1 MYLVFCLFFF
11 ILQDVLE
18 IVDAIIS
25 ADSGESWE
33 FLNANAKDNKS
44 SSSLLLGSLESLS
57 NALVGEFSIAT
68 ERIILNRTTFSNNFN
83 TEINSSVVID
93 IPSTGL
99 NNVSITTITLPTFN
113 IVLPA
118 RDSSFDPA
126 LINDTNNEDENAINA
141 AVVVI
146 TVTEKIQNV
155 SLSFNKLNSS
165 LRLDPQCVFW
175 NFTLFDELGAW
186 DDSGCFFVSDI
197 NNTVTCTCNHLT
209 SFSFLMAT
217 DIPEH
222 LKVPLQIITYV
233 GVGISLASLVICLII
248 EGFVWKAV
256 TRNSTAFMRHVAI
269 VNTAVSLLIADICF
283 IVAASLVEED
293 QEVPIGP
300 CSATT
305 FFMHFFYLALF
316 FWMLVSGLFLFYR
329 TVMVL
334 SHMAKSTMLAIG
346 FSLGYGCPVIIA
358 VVTVAVTAPGK
369 GYVRGHGF
377 CWLNWFKTKALLAM
391 VIPALAIVFI
401 NILILFVVLFKM
413 LRRGIGS
420 SAPTDEKH
428 TLAVIA
434 RCVIILTPLF
444 GLTWALGIGT
454 MLRSDDEGIH
464 IAFAFFNSLQVFQI
478 CCNRMLLNSYLSTFC
493 DVMLN
498 TLPVFHQGF
507 FILVFGTLLDSKVC

>member
-1 MYLVFCLFFF
+1 MYFCFFCLFFC
-11 ILQDVLE
+11 LQHVLE
-18 IVDAIIS
+18 IVDTIIS
-25 ADSGESWE
+25 PDSGESWE
-33 FLNANAKDNKS
+33 FLNANESRS

-83 TEINSSVVID
+83 TEINSSIVID

-113 IVLPA
+113 IVMPA
-118 RDSSFDPA
+118 RDSSFNPDFS
-126 LINDTNNEDENAINA
+126 NDTNNDDEDENAINA

-165 LRLDPQCVFW
+165 LTLNPLCVFW

-186 DDSGCFFVSDI
+186 DESGCFFVSDI

-217 DIPEH
+217 DIPENI
-222 LKVPLQIITYV
+222 KVPLQIITYL

-256 TRNSTAFMRHVAI
+256 TRNSTAFMRHVTI
-269 VNTAVSLLIADICF
+269 VNTALSLLIADICF

-293 QEVPIGP
+293 QGVPIGP

-305 FFMHFFYLALF
+305 FFIHFFYLSMF

-358 VVTVAVTAPGK
+358 VVTVAVTAPAN
-369 GYVRGHGF
+369 GYVKEYSF
-377 CWLNWFKTKALLAM
+377 CWLNWYKTKALLAL
-391 VIPALAIVFI
+391 VIPALAIVSI
-401 NILILFVVLFKM
+401 NILILLVVIFKM
-413 LRRGIGS
+413 LRRGIGN

-428 TLAVIA
+428 TLVVIA

-454 MLRSDDEGIH
+454 MLKSEDEGFH

-478 CCNRMLLNSYLSTFC
+478 CCNRML
-493 DVMLN
+493 
-498 TLPVFHQGF
+498 
-507 FILVFGTLLDSKVC
+507 

>member
-1 MYLVFCLFFF
+1 MYFCLFVFCC
-11 ILQDVLE
+11 LQHLLE

-25 ADSGESWE
+25 PDSGESWE
-33 FLNANAKDNKS
+33 FLNANDSSS

-57 NALVGEFSIAT
+57 NALVGEFSIET
-68 ERIILNRTTFSNNFN
+68 ERIILNRTTFSDTFN
-83 TEINSSVVID
+83 AEINSVIVID

-118 RDSSFDPA
+118 RDST
-126 LINDTNNEDENAINA
+126 NDTNNDGEDENAINA

-165 LRLDPQCVFW
+165 LTLDPQCVFW

-186 DDSGCFFVSDI
+186 DESGCFFVSDI

-217 DIPEH
+217 DVPEH

-256 TRNSTAFMRHVAI
+256 TRNSTAFMRHVTI
-269 VNTAVSLLIADICF
+269 VNTALSLLIADICF

-293 QEVPIGP
+293 QGVPIGP

-305 FFMHFFYLALF
+305 FFMHLFYLSMF

-346 FSLGYGCPVIIA
+346 FSLGYGCPGIIA
-358 VVTVAVTAPGK
+358 VVTVAVTAPAN
-369 GYVRGHGF
+369 GYVKEYSF
-377 CWLNWFKTKALLAM
+377 CWLNWYKTKALLAL
-391 VIPALAIVFI
+391 VIPALAIVSI
-401 NILILFVVLFKM
+401 NILILLVVIFKM
-413 LRRGIGS
+413 LRRGIGN

-454 MLRSDDEGIH
+454 MLNSENEGLH
-464 IAFAFFNSLQVFQI
+464 IAFAFFNSLQVFQMG
-478 CCNRMLLNSYLSTFC
+478 CNRML
-493 DVMLN
+493 
-498 TLPVFHQGF
+498 
-507 FILVFGTLLDSKVC
+507 